1 MFQEEVH
8 TGSQSSTTHL
18 CCQSIPALFSVGLGH
33 SFVNHAR
40 CNAFQKTH
48 LSRVSEKFQGSLHVT
63 ASGSS
68 MTASGRDC
76 NVSLRISR
84 LFANFVYFFSFSL
97 LKTFSRYPFQGQY
110 PNRAVAINIAPI
122 NPTTQRKIP
131 SMEKAKIIKMAPM
144 IERKIASILPTFFVL
159 TMGSIFFS
167 SWITW
172 SGN

>member
-1 MFQEEVH
+1 M
-8 TGSQSSTTHL
+8 
-18 CCQSIPALFSVGLGH
+18 I
-33 SFVNHAR
+33 
-40 CNAFQKTH
+40 
-48 LSRVSEKFQGSLHVT
+48 
-63 ASGSS
+63 
-68 MTASGRDC
+68 ASGRDC
-76 NVSLRISR
+76 KVSLRISR
-84 LFANFVYFFSFSL
+84 LFADFVYFFSSSL

-131 SMEKAKIIKMAPM
+131 SVEKAKIIKMAPM

-172 SGN
+172 NGN